1 MKHFIIKGI
10 LAIWCC
16 LMLAGCNDNDLIQ
29 QGTVGKPVDVVL
41 GFGATDHNQ
50 INIKTRNTYDLY
62 YESMIR
68 NIYVMVFANN
78 DKIYGRYFG
87 ESNLNQTNEK
97 EYWTVTNMSSS
108 NTGSQSAGTLHIS
121 VPSVSANAEIVL
133 IANIDLDFMNISQ
146 ERLGLV
152 RTRSD
157 LNELVVSLNQDIPDR
172 NAGYFM
178 MTGSQNNV
186 SISTEGNIN
195 VPGGKIMLRRLDAKV
210 EVNVR
215 VNPNEEHSRQRV
227 EEFTPESWQIINLPK
242 SSHLVPNDDP
252 LQMVED
258 SYFNLGPKNF
268 ETTKNEVVNGNAT
281 GGILHGFSFY
291 LY

>member
-87 ESNLNQTNEK
+87 ESL
-97 EYWTVTNMSSS
+97 
-108 NTGSQSAGTLHIS
+108 
-121 VPSVSANAEIVL
+121 
-133 IANIDLDFMNISQ
+133 
-146 ERLGLV
+146 
-152 RTRSD
+152 
-157 LNELVVSLNQDIPDR
+157 
-172 NAGYFM
+172 
-178 MTGSQNNV
+178 
-186 SISTEGNIN
+186 
-195 VPGGKIMLRRLDAKV
+195 PG
-210 EVNVR
+210 
-215 VNPNEEHSRQRV
+215 
-227 EEFTPESWQIINLPK
+227 
-242 SSHLVPNDDP
+242 
-252 LQMVED
+252 
-258 SYFNLGPKNF
+258 
-268 ETTKNEVVNGNAT
+268 
-281 GGILHGFSFY
+281 
-291 LY
+291 